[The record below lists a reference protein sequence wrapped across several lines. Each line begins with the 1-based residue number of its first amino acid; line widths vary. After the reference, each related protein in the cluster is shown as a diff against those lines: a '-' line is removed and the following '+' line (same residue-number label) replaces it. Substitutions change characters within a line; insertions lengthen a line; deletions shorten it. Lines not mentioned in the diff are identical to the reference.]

1 MDIKPS
7 TEALTVPDSASR
19 YPIELLQ
26 QIFEFFYPQ
35 ATTLARNGTR
45 SKAGRTLLKLS
56 LVCKRFHAI
65 AQKQIYEEIQL
76 DATSLSSNALLHAT
90 LQNPSIAQLIHTVD
104 WISHRDINDGEPEGS
119 SLDGSIAAASDSRQ
133 ILRLCTSV
141 TSLVINSTSKTS
153 APFFQSDA
161 FRSLPLCQTLQALD
175 VTVGQAQFPRAI
187 AQFIST
193 LPALTSLVIHKCP
206 NIYHDN
212 SAGNSL
218 PLLHS
223 DARLKALELHNVVTP
238 RGTNLAGWQNLDKL
252 IRTDSLT
259 KLTITQPNNP
269 WFDPAKIVD
278 AFGGPSKPSFA
289 SLTHLSI
296 SGITE
301 SANSSFVWLR
311 LFNLFPRIKH
321 LSLAAA
327 KENEVMKSC
336 FEAFRESP
344 SFHTVHHMDLELS
357 THFTAARFV
366 TLLDEYQPDQLSDLT
381 ITCSL
386 PRQNHFIFPEGMVTS
401 LDDFLDVVQELTQK
415 QMEMFMLL
423 QKFKMNLRVTHEKL
437 ELFALTSDEDGKPN
451 GKLRWVCDSMARQTF
466 VALHASKYIN
476 RTF

>member
-1 MDIKPS
+1 MGIIPS
-7 TEALTVPDSASR
+7 PEPVAVPVSASR

-26 QIFEFFYPQ
+26 QIFEFFYPK

-45 SKAGRTLLKLS
+45 SKAGRSLLKLS

-90 LQNPSIAQLIHTVD
+90 LQNPSIAQLIRTVD
-104 WISHRDINDGEPEGS
+104 WISQQNISDGEPDGS
-119 SLDGSIAAASDSRQ
+119 SLNGSIAAASDSRQ

-141 TSLVINSTSKTS
+141 TSLIINSTSKIA

-175 VTVGQAQFPRAI
+175 VTVGQAHFPKAI

-206 NIYHDN
+206 KVYHDN
-212 SAGNSL
+212 TAVNSL
-218 PLLHS
+218 PLLHA
-223 DARLKALELHNVVTP
+223 DARLQVLELYNVENP
-238 RGTNLAGWQNLDKL
+238 RGSATGWQNLDKL
-252 IRTDSLT
+252 IRADSLT
-259 KLTITQPNNP
+259 KLSINQPSNP
-269 WFDPAKIVD
+269 WFDPSRIVD

-296 SGITE
+296 TGITE
-301 SANSSFVWLR
+301 SPNSSFVWLR
-311 LFNLFPRIKH
+311 LFNLFPCIKH
-321 LSLAAA
+321 LSLTAAA

-344 SFHTVHHMDLELS
+344 SFHTVRHMDLELS

-381 ITCSL
+381 ITCPL
-386 PRQNHFIFPEGMVTS
+386 PRQRHFTFPEGMVTS
-401 LDDFLDVVQELTQK
+401 LDDFLDVVQDLTQK
-415 QMEMFMLL
+415 QMEIFMHH
-423 QKFKMNLRVTHEKL
+423 QKFKMNLRVMHEKRV
-437 ELFALTSDEDGKPN
+437 LFALTSDEDGKPD
-451 GKLRWVCDSMARQTF
+451 GKLRWVCEMPRHTF
-466 VALHASKYIN
+466 LGACRSTYVEQG
-476 RTF
+476 F